1 MEVERRQW
9 LVERPPSCSYH
20 SSQYLEVC
28 VSQSISVSCHIILM
42 SKHHSKLFLIVFNDA
57 ATHRRHKFATGG
69 AWRSIGQILGHFI
82 VRTNLCGPWGM
93 SLYLRRADNLSQW
106 TAHSI
111 DFIVSRDVAV
121 LFRHSIELQ
130 FPRNQGGHFTFS
142 DERKLPWNSNAFDFE
157 SVFRQRKSI
166 CMISQVGELS
176 TGLGSLTRD
185 LLRLSA
191 HSMNET
197 DRRNSRARTGLLPA
211 VAAAAHG
218 RYMVASIRMVLDL

>member
-1 MEVERRQW
+1 MGMR
-9 LVERPPSCSYH
+9 LVRIVFGNNFGVTSILVLPSTLPSLLDASCL
-20 SSQYLEVC
+20 LETYANE
-28 VSQSISVSCHIILM
+28 SPKQMYRDELRWKSND
-42 SKHHSKLFLIVFNDA
+42 LFLIVFNDA

-111 DFIVSRDVAV
+111 DFIVSRDGT
-121 LFRHSIELQ
+121 
-130 FPRNQGGHFTFS
+130 NQGGHFTFS
-142 DERKLPWNSNAFDFE
+142 DERKLPWNSNSAFDFE

-166 CMISQVGELS
+166 CMISQV
-176 TGLGSLTRD
+176 
-185 LLRLSA
+185 
-191 HSMNET
+191 
-197 DRRNSRARTGLLPA
+197 GLLPA